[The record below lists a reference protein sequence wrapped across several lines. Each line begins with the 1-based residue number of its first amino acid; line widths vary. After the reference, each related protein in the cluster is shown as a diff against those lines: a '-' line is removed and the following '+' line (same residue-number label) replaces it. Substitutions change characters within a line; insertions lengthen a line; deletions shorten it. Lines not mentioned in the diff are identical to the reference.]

1 MRDHNVPFTE
11 KDVTTDPAIMQEMLE
26 LSGGAMG
33 TPVLHVGDVVIR
45 GWDRDRLAQALG
57 L

>member
-1 MRDHNVPFTE
+1 
-11 KDVTTDPAIMQEMLE
+11 MQEMLE
-26 LSGGAMG
+26 LSGGQMG
-33 TPVLHVGDVVIR
+33 TPVLHVGEQVIR